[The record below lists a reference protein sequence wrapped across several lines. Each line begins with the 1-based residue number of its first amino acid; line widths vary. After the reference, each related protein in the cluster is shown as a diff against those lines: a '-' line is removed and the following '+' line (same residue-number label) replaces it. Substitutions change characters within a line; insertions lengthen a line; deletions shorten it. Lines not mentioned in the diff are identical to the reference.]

1 MTATTQELTAQVVS
15 SYLSNNQVQ
24 ADMVPAI
31 LQSVYDKLNNLGT
44 TVVVEPAAPAVP
56 AVPIEESITHD
67 HLICLEDGKKFKSLR
82 RHLQTKFNMTPEEYR
97 AKWGLPGDYP
107 MVAPGY
113 SAKRSQLAKNS
124 GLGVN
129 PMRKAA

>member
-1 MTATTQELTAQVVS
+1 MTATTQELTAQIVS

-24 ADMVPAI
+24 ADVLPAV
-31 LQSVYDKLNNLGT
+31 LQSVYDKLNSLGT
-44 TVVVEPAAPAVP
+44 SMVQEPAAPAAPAVP
-56 AVPIEESITHD
+56 IEKSITHD
-67 HLICLEDGKKFKSLR
+67 HLICLEDGKKFKSLK

-124 GLGVN
+124 GLGV
-129 PMRKAA
+129 RALQKAA

>member
-1 MTATTQELTAQVVS
+1 MTATAQELTAQIVS
-15 SYLSNNQVQ
+15 SYLANNQVQ

-31 LQSVYDKLNNLGT
+31 LQSVYDKLNSLDT

-56 AVPIEESITHD
+56 AVPIEKSITHD
-67 HLICLEDGKKFKSLR
+67 HLICLEDGKKFKSLK

-107 MVAPGY
+107 MVAPNY

-124 GLGVN
+124 GLGLR
-129 PMRKAA
+129 PLEKAA